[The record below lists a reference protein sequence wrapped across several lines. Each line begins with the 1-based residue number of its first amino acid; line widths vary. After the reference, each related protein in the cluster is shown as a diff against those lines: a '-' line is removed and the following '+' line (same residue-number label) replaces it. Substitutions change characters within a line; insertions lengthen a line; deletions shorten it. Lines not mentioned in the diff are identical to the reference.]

1 MPTFDLLIRGGTVY
15 DGSGGEPFA
24 ADVAVNGDRI
34 AVVGR
39 PADARAGAAIDAAGL
54 AVAPGFINMLSHSSI
69 TMLHDGRSLSEL
81 MQGVT
86 TQIFGEGTSMGP
98 LTEDGRR
105 RLQAQEPALTYS
117 PNDPR
122 LHSDLTEQ
130 RIRDATAEQL
140 DQRGLRPAAGGTP
153 ADLRVQAALIVENK
167 QNQVSTYHGGFWGGP
182 WGGYWGGPAYTETRT
197 LDYQVGTLQIDLI
210 DGRDGKLVWR
220 GSARQ
225 VLRNNPSNPAERA
238 AAIRE
243 TVARVLAQYPPR

>member
-1 MPTFDLLIRGGTVY
+1 MSPRLLIVPLLALLAACQSIRVERDY
-15 DGSGGEPFA
+15 DTSRDFA
-24 ADVAVNGDRI
+24 AY
-34 AVVGR
+34 
-39 PADARAGAAIDAAGL
+39 
-54 AVAPGFINMLSHSSI
+54 
-69 TMLHDGRSLSEL
+69 RSWSW
-81 MQGVT
+81 
-86 TQIFGEGTSMGP
+86 
-98 LTEDGRR
+98 
-105 RLQAQEPALTYS
+105 QEPALTYS
-117 PNDPR
+117 PDDPR

-140 DQRGLRPAAGGTP
+140 DQRGLRPAVGGAP

-220 GSARQ
+220 GSAQQ
-225 VLRNNPSNPAERA
+225 VLRNNAPTPAERA